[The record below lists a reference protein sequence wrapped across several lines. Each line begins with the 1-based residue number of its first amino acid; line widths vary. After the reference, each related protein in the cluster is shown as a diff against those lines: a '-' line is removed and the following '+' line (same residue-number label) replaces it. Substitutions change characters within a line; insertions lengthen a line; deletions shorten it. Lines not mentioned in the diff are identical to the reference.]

1 MWQEVRVETSRTVLE
16 VLRLRLAPGIQLL
29 AITMRISGNIIVVN
43 RDALARSDYLLY
55 GSSGASGIETNLLAT
70 DHEIANIRT
79 STAVAAS
86 AAGGECL
93 PSHAIS

>member
-70 DHEIANIRT
+70 DHEIIRESKYT
-79 STAVAAS
+79 HEYCCCSVRS
-86 AAGGECL
+86 WW
-93 PSHAIS
+93 